1 MKKIVALAIFAL
13 APAAWAQQHAALSE
27 GGEPCV
33 KVECESGQVAN
44 QCPRPVNFA
53 RCHAADLGGCLL
65 TETVRIESGE
75 TLPFACASGKIARVG
90 GCFPP
95 FIPVSVS
102 GSEHIC
108 APDPKDPDALAAANA
123 QAPQAAPKPAPA
135 AQAPAPAPK
144 LECEM
149 DSLLQAAIANN
160 IAAIRCLIES
170 GADVNVK
177 DKYGQTPLHW
187 AAVRKDATDVAAL
200 LIENGADVN
209 AKNYNGWT
217 PMDLAIH
224 WGRAEMQS
232 LLSQHGGKAARFA
245 QASPKP
251 AQEDNT
257 ASARVAQTP
266 QTPEPE
272 APLAALR
279 DAPPPSG
286 TSTENTLRKCSQ
298 WSGQLSANSRLNTEG
313 NETEILAGAKCEW
326 FNKGTHLHIAAR
338 ANDLNSVRWLIANS
352 AEINAKDGYGLTP
365 LHRASYK
372 NSAEA
377 AELLLKNG
385 ADVNAK
391 NNHGWTPMDLAIHW
405 GHAEMQSLLSRHGG
419 KAALFAQAPQAAP
432 KPAPAAKAPAPAP
445 KSECEMDS
453 LHQAAEENN
462 TAAARCLIKNGANV
476 NAKGIAAWTPLHLAA
491 NNNADETAALL
502 LRNGAE
508 IDATDDNGWTPLHV
522 AAFPNAT
529 KSAELL
535 LKNGAAVNVK
545 DNVGRTPLDAAI
557 KTGRAEMQS
566 LLKRHG
572 GRCNT
577 EC

>member
-33 KVECESGQVAN
+33 KAECESGQVAN

-123 QAPQAAPKPAPA
+123 QAPQAAPKLAPA

-149 DSLLQAAIANN
+149 DSLLQAAAVNN
-160 IAAIRCLIES
+160 IAAARCLIES
-170 GADVNVK
+170 GAEVNEK
-177 DKYGQTPLHW
+177 TIYGWTPLHR
-187 AAVRKDATDVAAL
+187 AAAINATKMAAL
-200 LIENGADVN
+200 LMENGAN
-209 AKNYNGWT
+209 ISATNNIGST

-232 LLSQHGGKAARFA
+232 LLSQHGGKAAR
-245 QASPKP
+245 S
-251 AQEDNT
+251 
-257 ASARVAQTP
+257 
-266 QTPEPE
+266 
-272 APLAALR
+272 
-279 DAPPPSG
+279 
-286 TSTENTLRKCSQ
+286 
-298 WSGQLSANSRLNTEG
+298 
-313 NETEILAGAKCEW
+313 
-326 FNKGTHLHIAAR
+326 
-338 ANDLNSVRWLIANS
+338 
-352 AEINAKDGYGLTP
+352 
-365 LHRASYK
+365 
-372 NSAEA
+372 
-377 AELLLKNG
+377 
-385 ADVNAK
+385 
-391 NNHGWTPMDLAIHW
+391 
-405 GHAEMQSLLSRHGG
+405 
-419 KAALFAQAPQAAP
+419 AQAPQAAP
-432 KPAPAAKAPAPAP
+432 KPAPAAKAPPSGTPTENALRKCNAWSGQLSVNAIANTEGNETVFHEDW
-445 KSECEMDS
+445 KCER
-453 LHQAAEENN
+453 LHTETHLH
-462 TAAARCLIKNGANV
+462 TAARMNDSKSARWLIANGAGVNAKDEEGLMPLFLAAQENATETSALLLKNGAKV
-476 NAKGIAAWTPLHLAA
+476 NAKSNDDRTPLHYAVH
-491 NNNADETAALL
+491 NNETETAALL
-502 LRNGAE
+502 LKNGAKVN
-508 IDATDDNGWTPLHV
+508 AKTNDDWTPLHV
-522 AAFPNAT
+522 AAYYNAT
-529 KSAELL
+529 ETAALL
-535 LKNGAAVNVK
+535 LKNGAQVNAK
-545 DNVGRTPLDAAI
+545 SELGDTPLDLAI
-557 KTGRAEMQS
+557 YWKKPEMQS